1 MQITRFWIIPLLA
14 FFLFSGAGCLNLGGT
29 KSQQGVK
36 DGGVYKSI
44 DGAAKWSQSVAFPS
58 AKGVGSVGTT
68 DVLTMTFDPSDTK
81 TLYMGTKENGL
92 LFSYDN
98 GVSWQYPGDSQLK
111 EGGVRSIAVDPADIC
126 TVYAVSGTRLYKTE
140 TCSRRFQSVY
150 QEARSGVSPRRVAL
164 DWYQSDTVYLGL
176 SNGDILK
183 STDRGV
189 TWLTLFTVK
198 GEVTQLVVSHKD
210 SRILLVGT
218 GGGLFKSVDAGV
230 TWTKME
236 EALKPFKEGED
247 IFSLVQSEDGSIILA
262 ATKYGLLRSKDVGD
276 SWEAVKLVT
285 APGQVIVRAVAMN
298 PTDPQ
303 TIYYA
308 TSSTFYTSIDSGVTW
323 KTQKLPSS
331 RSASILLVNPEHP
344 EVIYLGVTKIEK

>member
-1 MQITRFWIIPLLA
+1 
-14 FFLFSGAGCLNLGGT
+14 
-29 KSQQGVK
+29 
-36 DGGVYKSI
+36 
-44 DGAAKWSQSVAFPS
+44 
-58 AKGVGSVGTT
+58 
-68 DVLTMTFDPSDTK
+68 
-81 TLYMGTKENGL
+81 
-92 LFSYDN
+92 
-98 GVSWQYPGDSQLK
+98 
-111 EGGVRSIAVDPADIC
+111 
-126 TVYAVSGTRLYKTE
+126 
-140 TCSRRFQSVY
+140 
-150 QEARSGVSPRRVAL
+150 
-164 DWYQSDTVYLGL
+164 
-176 SNGDILK
+176 
-183 STDRGV
+183 
-189 TWLTLFTVK
+189 
-198 GEVTQLVVSHKD
+198 
-210 SRILLVGT
+210 
-218 GGGLFKSVDAGV
+218 
-230 TWTKME
+230 ME

-308 TSSTFYTSIDSGVTW
+308 TSSTFYTSIDSGVIW